1 MKQCRRLAVTM
12 GAAPSDSI
20 SFYSME
26 SEVNKATSL
35 PRSGVKMP
43 KYRSNGEGG
52 LSVPHCV
59 PTLERGNDSRIHKWY
74 EQ

>member
-12 GAAPSDSI
+12 DAAPSDSI
-20 SFYSME
+20 NFYSME

-43 KYRSNGEGG
+43 KYRSSGTGRR
-52 LSVPHCV
+52 SVPHRI
-59 PTLERGNDSRIHKWY
+59 PTPERGNDSRIHKWY